1 MGDTPEHILLSRV
14 DLSGDWSTWSAS
26 EPVSVIYP
34 QESWEGV
41 DRPSVPSVRDAINVR
56 VNQLRDPAIFEEN
69 GRTFL
74 LYSVAGEAGIAIAE
88 IEIPEDRVAA
98 GVHAFHAA
106 LSAGDSAAA
115 LSLLADDVTI
125 LESGGVEDKE
135 HYRSG
140 HLAGDMRFA
149 AAVPPVRSEIEITL
163 MGDVAWAHSTSVRQG
178 RVGAR
183 EINSQG
189 AELVV
194 LVREGSTWK
203 IKAIHW
209 SSRQRR

>member
-1 MGDTPEHILLSRV
+1 MNTHSYRIVNVLGVVLSAALLGGSGASAQQRAEDGVVAVV
-14 DLSGDWSTWSAS
+14 D
-26 EPVSVIYP
+26 
-34 QESWEGV
+34 
-41 DRPSVPSVRDAINVR
+41 
-56 VNQLRDPAIFEEN
+56 
-69 GRTFL
+69 
-74 LYSVAGEAGIAIAE
+74 
-88 IEIPEDRVAA
+88 
-98 GVHAFHAA
+98 AFHAA
-106 LSAGDSAAA
+106 LSAGDSVTA
-115 LSLLADDVTI
+115 LGYLADDVTI

-149 AAVPPVRSEIEITL
+149 EAVPAARGDMNVTL

-178 RVGAR
+178 RVGDR

-194 LVREGSTWK
+194 LARENGTWK
-203 IKAIHW
+203 IRAIHW